1 MKIYR
6 ECNEVAAEIDIPDL
20 ANACVKN
27 YLSGNA
33 VLLLLYVIAE
43 TQDDRHDEHFFVYE
57 KVETA
62 LGLNEDELNDAI
74 VELET
79 VGALSLST
87 IDYVEEFEGC
97 ACLDF
102 EDWIPN
108 MTKNNFC
115 ELISKLASLH
125 ITEAEFQLIAAIL
138 EDNYGE
144 FPLTTLLRVTG
155 IHDKDSLDV
164 ILTDLAN
171 IGVLKLFNPLEWD
184 EELVDTGCHEQFSY
198 QLGVNHHFE
207 QWGNIKKN
215 AKNYPKE

>member
-1 MKIYR
+1 MKIER
-6 ECNEVAAEIDIPDL
+6 EFDEVEIDIPDL
-20 ANACVKN
+20 AKACIKN
-27 YLSGNA
+27 YISGNA
-33 VLLLLYVIAE
+33 ILLLLYVIAE
-43 TQDDRHDEHFFVYE
+43 TQNDDCHSEHWFVYE

-79 VGALSLST
+79 VRALSLST

-108 MTKNNFC
+108 MTKSNFR

-125 ITEAEFQLIAAIL
+125 ITEAEFQLIATIL

-144 FPLTTLLRVTG
+144 FPLTTLLRATG
-155 IHDKDSLDV
+155 IHNKDSLDV

-171 IGVLKLFNPLEWD
+171 IGILKVFNPLEWD
-184 EELVDTGCHEQFSY
+184 EELVDAGCHEQFSY